1 MNTAEQQID
10 EPESAD
16 GGLPLDDKEYQE
28 LRELILEITGIQ
40 LADNKQAMMRRR
52 LSRRLQELGLDN
64 FSEYCEFLR
73 SGNPDER
80 EQFANAVTTNLTA
93 FFRENHHFEYL
104 ASSLLP
110 ELIEEAH
117 RTGKKIR
124 IWSAGCSTGEE
135 PYSIAMLINELCPAP
150 RSVDIKILATDL
162 DSSALAHC
170 KAGVYSLDRVEK
182 IPAERLR
189 RWFSRG
195 TGRNE
200 GLVRIRPELREL
212 ISFRRLNLMS
222 GWPMKG
228 PFDVIFCRNVIIYF
242 DKATQKRLIERYA
255 DILRPGGHLFIGHS
269 ESLLNMTERFT
280 LLGKTIYKK
289 A

>member
-1 MNTAEQQID
+1 MPVAEPQLDAQQSPT
-10 EPESAD
+10 E
-16 GGLPLDDKEYQE
+16 GLRLGDSEYRQ

-52 LSRRLQELGLDN
+52 LSRRLQELGLDS
-64 FSEYCEFLR
+64 FSEYCELLR
-73 SGNPDER
+73 SGDPAER

-104 ASSLLP
+104 ANSLLP
-110 ELIEEAH
+110 QLFEEAH

-150 RSVDIKILATDL
+150 RSVDIRILATDL
-162 DSSALAHC
+162 DSNALAHC

-195 TGRNE
+195 KGRNE
-200 GLVRIRPELREL
+200 GLVRVKPELREL
-212 ISFRRLNLMS
+212 ISFQRLNLMS
-222 GWPMKG
+222 AWPMKG
-228 PFDVIFCRNVIIYF
+228 PFDIIFCRNVIIYF
-242 DKATQKRLIERYA
+242 DKPTQKQLIERYA
-255 DILRPGGHLFIGHS
+255 DILDCGGHLFVGHS
-269 ESLLNMTERFT
+269 ESLMNMTERFT
-280 LLGKTIYKK
+280 LLGKTIYRKS
-289 A
+289 